1 MDRGM
6 QIVKLFQS
14 VCKIMQYAAICLNKT
29 LKQSPVCLGF
39 FKISCSVSLSS
50 VFEPV
55 TANQ

>member
-39 FKISCSVSLSS
+39 FKISLSS